1 MMKKFRFTKFFVF
14 AVTVFI
20 LLSFVGYSSVVAN
33 DSFTGYEYGD
43 LLEKYDPEITL
54 TAWRYLN
61 QGIEFEKG
69 DTIEDNIYMKAYK
82 EQLGINLKYNWV
94 VPQEQF
100 EQKLNI
106 SIASGDLPDIMWLT
120 NKQLIQL
127 AENDLL
133 YDLTDLFDKYTSS
146 LTKDIMLQDKTSF
159 NTAKI
164 GGKLMAIPHTSSA
177 IDSLH
182 LMYIRTDWLKNLGL
196 SEPKNMQDVLKI
208 ADGFTNDDPDQN
220 GKDDTFGMALTKN
233 FLTDSHASAMG
244 FFAGY
249 HAYPRRWIK
258 DAAGQLIYGSIQ
270 PEMKPALQRLQDM
283 YKNGLLDREFG
294 VKNRAKVAESVAAG
308 KVGIEFGSMSGPLS
322 FLQPNVDNDP
332 EAEWQPFPLP
342 SIDNEP
348 AAPIAKMPIRIYY
361 AVNKNCQYPEAIMK
375 LLEFGTKGYSKEA
388 DNEYGINK
396 NGIGVFQYAIVGYE
410 PARKNLDAH
419 LHILD
424 ALQSNDPSKLNV
436 EEKGY
441 YDKILDYRNGNREMW
456 GFERV
461 FGTPSSFDVIGQYV
475 DENNMIYDGFY
486 GAPTPTMVYRNA
498 TLEKMEEEV
507 FTKIIMGQSIDAFDK
522 FVDNW
527 KKLGGNQITEEVNE
541 WAQKN
546 K

>member
-1 MMKKFRFTKFFVF
+1 MRKFQLKYFVF
-14 AVTVFI
+14 TMTVFI
-20 LLSFVGYSSVVAN
+20 LISFAGYTSAAANGSSTVYV
-33 DSFTGYEYGD
+33 YED

-61 QGIEFEKG
+61 QAIKFEKG
-69 DTIEDNIYMKAYK
+69 DTIENNIYMKAYK
-82 EQLGINLKYNWV
+82 EQLGIDVKYNWV

-120 NKQLIQL
+120 NKQLVQL
-127 AENDLL
+127 VENDLL
-133 YDLTDLFDKYTSS
+133 YDLTELFDKYTSP
-146 LTKDIMLQDKTSF
+146 LTKEIMLQDENNF
-159 NTAKI
+159 NTAKFD
-164 GGKLMAIPHTSSA
+164 GKLMAIPRTVSA
-177 IDSLH
+177 IDTLH

-196 SEPKNMQDVLKI
+196 SEPRTMQDVFKI
-208 ADGFTNDDPDQN
+208 ADAFTNNDPDQN

-233 FLTDSHASAMG
+233 FLKDSHASAVG

-249 HAYPRRWIK
+249 HAYPGKWIK
-258 DAAGQLIYGSIQ
+258 DAAGKLVYGSIQ
-270 PEMKPALQRLQDM
+270 PEMKTALQQLQDM
-283 YKNGLLDREFG
+283 YEKGLLDREFG

-322 FLQPNVDNDP
+322 FLQPNIDNDP
-332 EAEWQPFPLP
+332 EAEWRPFPLP
-342 SIDNEP
+342 SIDSEP
-348 AAPIAKMPIRIYY
+348 ATPIAKMPVHTYY
-361 AVNKNCQYPEAIMK
+361 AVNKNCQHPEAVMK
-375 LLEFGTKGYSKEA
+375 LLEFGTKGYSKAA
-388 DNEYGINK
+388 DNEYGTNK
-396 NGIGVFQYAIVGYE
+396 NGIGVFQYAIVRYE

-419 LHILD
+419 LHILQ

-441 YDKILDYRNGNREMW
+441 FNKILEYRNGNREMW

-498 TLEKMEEEV
+498 TLQKMEEEV
-507 FTKIIMGQSIDAFDK
+507 FTKIIMGQSIDTFDK
-522 FVDNW
+522 FVKDW
-527 KKLGGNQITEEVNE
+527 KKLGGNQITREVNE